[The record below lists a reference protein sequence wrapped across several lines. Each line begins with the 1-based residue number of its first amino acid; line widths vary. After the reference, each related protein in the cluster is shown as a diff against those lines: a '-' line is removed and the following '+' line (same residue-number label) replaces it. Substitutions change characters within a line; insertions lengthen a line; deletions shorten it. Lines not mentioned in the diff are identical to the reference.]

1 MKESLRDYTNISF
14 DYLVTPLRVS
24 FRGVPRAN
32 IRRRS
37 SSATRILA
45 GIVRGSLSDVQPRG
59 SRPLDSTPSTAVPF
73 VSVHRDSSRS
83 KRA

>member
-1 MKESLRDYTNISF
+1 MKENLRDYTNISF

-32 IRRRS
+32 IRRS
-37 SSATRILA
+37 SSATRILV

-59 SRPLDSTPSTAVPF
+59 SRPLDSTLSTAVPF